1 MRGYRYGRKFLFPP
15 KNTDS
20 THARSFPGLGVE
32 AEWDDLENATL
43 DAVETAKRKAEAKDN
58 AL

>member
-20 THARSFPGLGVE
+20 THARYAGLGVE
-32 AEWDDLENATL
+32 PEWDDLENATL
-43 DAVETAKRKAEAKDN
+43 DAVEAAKRKAEAKDN